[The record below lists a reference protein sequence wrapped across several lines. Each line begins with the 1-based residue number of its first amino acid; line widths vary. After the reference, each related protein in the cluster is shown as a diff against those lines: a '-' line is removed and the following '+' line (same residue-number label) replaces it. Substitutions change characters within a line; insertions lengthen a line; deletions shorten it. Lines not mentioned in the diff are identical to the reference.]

1 MTVTKTE
8 SLSLTVESDI
18 VIARREAKTWAA
30 QLGFGIVDQTKL
42 VTACSELARN
52 TLIYGGGGT
61 MTLEALEVPPRRG
74 LRLTFEDHGPGI
86 ADLDLALTD
95 GYTSGGGMGLGLSGA
110 KRLCNEF
117 DIVTAPGAG
126 TKVTVARWK

>member
-1 MTVTKTE
+1 MTVSRSETYPLASE
-8 SLSLTVESDI
+8 ADVVS
-18 VIARREAKTWAA
+18 ARRETKSWAT

-61 MTLEALEVPPRRG
+61 LTLQAIDALPRRG
-74 LRLTFEDHGPGI
+74 LRMIFEDRGPGI

-110 KRLCNEF
+110 RRLCNEF

>member
-1 MTVTKTE
+1 MTVSRSETYPLASE
-8 SLSLTVESDI
+8 ADVVS
-18 VIARREAKTWAA
+18 ARRETKAWAT

-52 TLIYGGGGT
+52 TLIYGGGGSL
-61 MTLEALEVPPRRG
+61 TLQTVEALPRRG
-74 LRLTFEDHGPGI
+74 LRMIFEDQGPGI

-95 GYTSGGGMGLGLSGA
+95 GYTSGGGMGLGLNGA
-110 KRLCNEF
+110 RRLCNEF

>member
-1 MTVTKTE
+1 MTVSRSETYPLASE
-8 SLSLTVESDI
+8 ADVVS
-18 VIARREAKTWAA
+18 ARRETKAWAT

-52 TLIYGGGGT
+52 TLIYGGGGSL
-61 MTLEALEVPPRRG
+61 TLQTVEVLPRRG
-74 LRLTFEDHGPGI
+74 LRMIFEDQGPGI

-110 KRLCNEF
+110 RRLCNEF

>member
-1 MTVTKTE
+1 MTVTRTE
-8 SLSLTVESDI
+8 TYPLVVEPDI
-18 VIARREAKTWAA
+18 VVARREAKTWAA
-30 QLGFGIVDQTKL
+30 LLGFGLVDQTKL

-52 TLIYGGGGT
+52 TIVYGGGGT
-61 MTLEALEVPPRRG
+61 MTLEAVEVPPRKG
-74 LRLTFEDHGPGI
+74 LRMIFADDGPGI

-95 GYTSGGGMGLGLSGA
+95 GYTTGGGMGLGLTGA
-110 KRLCNEF
+110 RRLCNEF

>member
-8 SLSLTVESDI
+8 IHPLRTEGDV
-18 VIARREAKTWAA
+18 VVARREAKTWAA
-30 QLGFGIVDQTKL
+30 QLGFGLVDQTKL

-52 TLIYGGGGT
+52 AVIYGGGGT
-61 MTLEALEVPPRRG
+61 MTLEALEVFPRRG
-74 LRLTFEDHGPGI
+74 LRMIFEDHGPGI

-110 KRLCNEF
+110 RRLCNEF
-117 DIVTAPGAG
+117 DIVTVPGAG

>member
-8 SLSLTVESDI
+8 SLPLAIEADI
-18 VIARREAKTWAA
+18 VIARREAKTWAT

-61 MTLEALEVPPRRG
+61 LTLEALEVPPRRG
-74 LRLTFEDHGPGI
+74 LRLIFEDHGPGI

-95 GYTSGGGMGLGLSGA
+95 GYTSGSGMGLGLSGA
-110 KRLCNEF
+110 RRLCNEF